1 MKSQLGTN
9 YSDADAAGHS
19 ARGCIIE
26 YRESSNPSSPFF
38 HVNLKTYLLT
48 RQKLID
54 RALDRYLPKANT
66 KPVTLHRA
74 MRYSLF
80 AGGKRLRPILCLAAA
95 EACRGNIDDALPL
108 ACALE
113 CIHTYSLVHDD
124 LPSMDNDDFRRGR
137 PTCHKVFGEGI
148 AVLAGDALLTI
159 AFEIVS
165 RAKPKPRYDMA
176 TLLREIAVAA
186 GSRKLIAGQVADLE
200 AEGKNVKRR
209 ELQFIHENKTAA
221 ILRSSVRLGA
231 MSANADGRK
240 LAAIARFGQRLGL
253 AFQIID
259 DILDV
264 TQTSEIL
271 GKSAGKD
278 VAAKK
283 ATYPAVIGLE
293 KSRAEARRLT
303 REAHNSLSAFGSR
316 DAEPLHVLA
325 NYLLARE
332 Y

>member
-1 MKSQLGTN
+1 M
-9 YSDADAAGHS
+9 
-19 ARGCIIE
+19 
-26 YRESSNPSSPFF
+26 
-38 HVNLKTYLLT
+38 NLKAYLRS
-48 RQKLID
+48 RQKQID
-54 RALDRYLPKANT
+54 RALDRYLPRT
-66 KPVTLHRA
+66 KVKPPTLHKA

-95 EACRGNIDDALPL
+95 EVCRGKISNALPL

-124 LPSMDNDDFRRGR
+124 LPSMDNDDYRRGR
-137 PTCHKVFGEGI
+137 ATCHKVFGDGI

-165 RAKPKPRYDMA
+165 MAKPARRYDMS

-186 GSRKLIAGQVADLE
+186 GSQRLIAGQVADLE
-200 AEGKNVKRR
+200 AEGRDVKRDQLR
-209 ELQFIHENKTAA
+209 FIHENKTAA
-221 ILRSSVRLGA
+221 ILKSSVRLGA
-231 MSANADGRK
+231 MSANADAKKLRAITQFGR
-240 LAAIARFGQRLGL
+240 ALGL
-253 AFQIID
+253 AFQVVD

-278 VAAKK
+278 IAARK

-293 KSRAEARRLT
+293 KSQAEARRLT
-303 REAHNSLSAFGSR
+303 RQAHDALSVFRGG
-316 DAEPLHVLA
+316 DAEPLHALA
-325 NYLLARE
+325 NYLLERE